1 MAQGISVPLK
11 TKNGRLQL
19 VSGDA
24 YIDMLVRIALGDN
37 QSDNPFQDIGLG
49 AERWIFGINDGMAE
63 GEIKTAVLSVFES
76 LERDQLAKIKQS
88 DIKFDRSEEGVL
100 KMDLAYTNIETQ
112 ERVELEVPIPSAG
125 E

>member
-19 VSGDA
+19 LSGDD

-49 AERWIFGINDGMAE
+49 AEQWIFGINDGMAE
-63 GEIKTAVLSVFES
+63 GEIKRAVVAVFES
-76 LERDQLAKIKQS
+76 LERDQLAKIQER
-88 DIKFDRSEEGVL
+88 DISFDRSEEGVL
-100 KMDLAYTNIETQ
+100 KMDLTYTNIETQ
-112 ERVELEVPIPSAG
+112 ERVELEVPIPPEG
-125 E
+125 V